1 MKEIKC
7 PECGKVF
14 SIDENSYAAIQKQV
28 RDREFN
34 EELSRQKET
43 AVQLA
48 EAEKDRIITSL
59 QGQLHQLHTE
69 KDLAV
74 REAEDRA
81 RNEAAAKD
89 QLIATLRSRLQSET
103 EVFEAQKQLAV
114 QEAVRVGEEE
124 RHEQEKQLL
133 ALQTQIVSMKSEQE
147 LREKQLLDERERLLK
162 SKDEEIA
169 YYKDL
174 KTRMSTKMVGETL
187 EQHCE
192 IEFNSIRTRAYPHAY
207 FEKDNDA
214 RSGSK
219 GDYIF
224 RDYDDEGTE
233 YISIMFEMKN
243 EMDETATKHK
253 NEDFLKK
260 LDKDRSEK
268 RCEYAVLVT
277 MLEAD
282 SEFYNQGIVDLSY
295 RYPKMYAI
303 RPQFFL
309 PLISLLSN
317 AAQNSLQVRRQLA
330 LAKKQNYA
338 AERFTEQLMDF
349 KERFSKDYRLASE
362 RFGDAIDEID
372 KSIAALQKVK
382 DALLVSEKHLRHAND
397 KAEALTIRSLTK
409 GNPEMQRLF
418 TDAGIDVN
426 G

>member
-14 SIDENSYAAIQKQV
+14 TIDENSYAAIQKQV

-34 EELSRQKET
+34 EELKRQKDS

-48 EAEKDRIITSL
+48 EAEKDRVITAL

-89 QLIATLRSRLQSET
+89 QLIATLKSRLQAGT
-103 EVFEAQKQLAV
+103 EVFEAEKKLAV
-114 QEAVRVGEEE
+114 QEAVRIRDEEQ
-124 RHEQEKQLL
+124 HEQEKQLL
-133 ALQTQIVSMKSEQE
+133 ALQAQLENLKSAQE
-147 LREKQLLDERERLLK
+147 LKEKQMLAERDRLIK

-219 GDYIF
+219 GDFIF
-224 RDYDDEGTE
+224 RDYDADGME

-268 RCEYAVLVT
+268 KCEYAVLVS
-277 MLEAD
+277 MLEAESD
-282 SEFYNQGIVDLSY
+282 FYNQGIVDLSY
-295 RYPKMYAI
+295 RYPKMYVI

-317 AAQNSLQVRRQLA
+317 AAQNSLEVRRQLVA
-330 LAKKQNYA
+330 AKKQNYA

-409 GNPEMQRLF
+409 GNPEMQQLF

-426 G
+426 

>member
-7 PECGKVF
+7 PECGKVCT
-14 SIDENSYAAIQKQV
+14 IDENSYAAIQKQV

-34 EELSRQKET
+34 EELKKQTSS

-48 EAEKDRIITSL
+48 EAEKDRVITEL
-59 QGQLHQLHTE
+59 RGQLHSLHAE

-74 REAEDRA
+74 REAESRFQ
-81 RNEAAAKD
+81 REAAAKE
-89 QLIATLRSRLQSET
+89 QEIIALRGKLQT
-103 EVFEAQKQLAV
+103 EGALFEAQKNSAV
-114 QEAVRVGEEE
+114 QEAVRAREEQQ
-124 RHEQEKQLL
+124 HEQEKELLMLQAQLESL
-133 ALQTQIVSMKSEQE
+133 KSAQE
-147 LREKQLLDERERLLK
+147 LKEKQMLAERDRLLK

-219 GDYIF
+219 GDFIF
-224 RDYDDEGTE
+224 RDFDADGTE
-233 YISIMFEMKN
+233 YLSIMFEMKN

-260 LDKDRSEK
+260 LDKDRTEK
-268 RCEYAVLVT
+268 KCEYAVLVT
-277 MLEAD
+277 MLEAESD
-282 SEFYNQGIVDLSY
+282 FYNQGIVDLSY
-295 RYPKMYAI
+295 RYPKMYVI

-317 AAQNSLQVRRQLA
+317 AAQNSLEVRRQLVA
-330 LAKKQNYA
+330 AKKQNYA
-338 AERFTEQLMDF
+338 AERFTEQLLDF

-409 GNPEMQRLF
+409 GNPEMQQLF
-418 TDAGIDVN
+418 ADAGVDVN
-426 G
+426 

>member
-14 SIDENSYAAIQKQV
+14 TIDENSYAAIQKQV

-34 EELSRQKET
+34 EELKRQKDS

-48 EAEKDRIITSL
+48 EAEKDREIASL
-59 QGQLHQLHTE
+59 QGKLHQLHAE

-74 REAEDRA
+74 REAEDRMK
-81 RNEAAAKD
+81 NEAAAKD
-89 QLIATLRSRLQSET
+89 QLIATLRSRLQSEA
-103 EVFEAQKQLAV
+103 EVFEAQKKLAV
-114 QEAVRVGEEE
+114 QEAVRASVEEQHE
-124 RHEQEKQLL
+124 RDKQLL
-133 ALQTQIVSMKSEQE
+133 QLQSQIASLESAQE
-147 LREKQLLDERERLLK
+147 LREKQLLAERDRLLK

-219 GDYIF
+219 GDFIF
-224 RDYDDEGTE
+224 RDFDPDGTE

-253 NEDFLKK
+253 NEDFFKK
-260 LDKDRSEK
+260 LDKDRNEK
-268 RCEYAVLVT
+268 RCEYAVLVSL
-277 MLEAD
+277 LESD
-282 SEFYNQGIVDLSY
+282 SEYYNGGIVDVSH
-295 RYPKMYAI
+295 RYPKMYVI

-309 PLISLLSN
+309 PLISLLRN
-317 AAQNSLQVRRQLA
+317 AAQNALGYRRELA
-330 LAKKQNYA
+330 LARSQNLDV
-338 AERFTEQLMDF
+338 ENFNNQLLDF
-349 KERFSKDYRLASE
+349 KSRFSRNYELASRKFRE
-362 RFGDAIDEID
+362 AIEEID
-372 KSIAALQKVK
+372 KTISHLQKTR
-382 DALLVSEKHLRHAND
+382 DALVSSENNLRLAND
-397 KAEALTIRSLTK
+397 KAEDLSIKKLTK
-409 GNPEMQRLF
+409 NNPTMTGLF
-418 TDAGIDVN
+418 QDAGIEIR
-426 G
+426 

>member
-1 MKEIKC
+1 MNEIKC

-14 SIDENSYAAIQKQV
+14 TIDENSYAAIRKQV

-34 EELSRQKET
+34 EELKKQKDS

-48 EAEKDRIITSL
+48 EAEKDRVITAL

-74 REAEDRA
+74 REAADRA
-81 RNEAAAKD
+81 KNEAAAKD
-89 QLIATLRSRLQSET
+89 QLIATLKSRLQAGA
-103 EVFEAQKQLAV
+103 EVFEAEKKLAV
-114 QEAVRVGEEE
+114 QEAVRARDEEQ
-124 RHEQEKQLL
+124 HEQEKQLL
-133 ALQTQIVSMKSEQE
+133 ALQSQLDSLKNAQE
-147 LREKQLLDERERLLK
+147 LREKQLLAERDRLLK

-219 GDYIF
+219 GDFIF
-224 RDYDDEGTE
+224 RDYDTDGTE

-260 LDKDRSEK
+260 LDKDRTEK
-268 RCEYAVLVT
+268 KCEYAVLVS

-295 RYPKMYAI
+295 RYPKMYVI

-317 AAQNSLQVRRQLA
+317 AAQNSLEVRRQLVA
-330 LAKKQNYA
+330 AKKQNYA

-362 RFGDAIDEID
+362 RFSDAIDEID

-409 GNPEMQRLF
+409 GNPEMQQLF
-418 TDAGIDVN
+418 ADAGVDVN
-426 G
+426 

>member
-133 ALQTQIVSMKSEQE
+133 ALQTQIVSLKSEQE

>member
-14 SIDENSYAAIQKQV
+14 TIDENSYAAIQKQV

-34 EELSRQKET
+34 EELKRQRDS

-48 EAEKDRIITSL
+48 EAEKDRVIADL
-59 QGQLHQLHTE
+59 KGQVHQLHAE

-74 REAEDRA
+74 REAEDRM
-81 RNEAAAKD
+81 RSETAAKD

-103 EVFEAQKQLAV
+103 EVFEAQKKLAV
-114 QEAVRVGEEE
+114 QEAVRESVEQQHE
-124 RHEQEKQLL
+124 RDKQM
-133 ALQTQIVSMKSEQE
+133 LQLQSQIASLESAQE
-147 LREKQLLDERERLLK
+147 LREKQLLNERDRLLK

-192 IEFNSIRTRAYPHAY
+192 IEFNSIRTRTYPHAY

-224 RDYDDEGTE
+224 RDFDTDGTE

-260 LDKDRSEK
+260 LDKDRTEK
-268 RCEYAVLVT
+268 KCEYAVLVS

-295 RYPKMYAI
+295 RYPKMYVI

-317 AAQNSLQVRRQLA
+317 AAQNSLDMRRQLMA
-330 LAKKQNYA
+330 AKKQNYA
-338 AERFTEQLMDF
+338 AERFTEQLLDF
-349 KERFSKDYRLASE
+349 KDRFSKDYRLASE
-362 RFGDAIDEID
+362 RFSDAIDEID

-382 DALLVSEKHLRHAND
+382 DSLLVSEKHLRHAND
-397 KAEALTIRSLTK
+397 KAEALSIRSLTK
-409 GNPEMQRLF
+409 GNPEVQQLF
-418 TDAGIDVN
+418 TDAGVEIK
-426 G
+426 